1 MTELSGAARDPGVSF
16 GEVLFATDFSE
27 VSALALPYAAAFARR
42 FNVTLCIVHIV
53 PSDEYAHLTE
63 AGRDAHLAAMRRRA
77 EERVAG
83 LLRIAHL
90 QGVRHHLLFDHGDIL
105 AALDRVVQ
113 QRNPGL
119 IVLGMHGRHG
129 LEKLLLGSLAEE
141 ILRLASVPVLV
152 ICPEVA
158 VAPEAEVH
166 VNHIVHLVDFSQSSR
181 RALDY
186 AALLARQ
193 WNARLTLLHITEGIW
208 NAPRATHMPA
218 AEYLRLRLREQGWL
232 GDLEGLSV
240 DFVVE
245 FGSAEDRVLQAA
257 RSVGAGLIVLSLP
270 NGDYPEVSSHLP
282 GPLAYNIASHA
293 CCPVLVVRA
302 AADSGSR

>member
-1 MTELSGAARDPGVSF
+1 MTEPSGPARIPGVSF

-27 VSALALPYAAAFARR
+27 VSALALPYAAAFARS

-53 PSDEYAHLTE
+53 PSDEYAHLSE
-63 AGRDAHLAAMRRRA
+63 SGRDAHLADMRRLA
-77 EERVAG
+77 EERVSR
-83 LLRIAHL
+83 LLRTAHM
-90 QGVRHHLLFDHGDIL
+90 QGVRHQLLFDHGDIL
-105 AALDRVVQ
+105 AALVRVVQ
-113 QRNPGL
+113 RRNPGL

-129 LEKLLLGSLAEE
+129 VEKLLLGSLAEE
-141 ILRLASVPVLV
+141 ILRLAVVPVLV
-152 ICPEVA
+152 ICPEVV

-166 VNHIVHLVDFSQSSR
+166 VRHILHLVDFSPGSR

-186 AALLARQ
+186 AALLTRQ

-208 NAPRATHMPA
+208 NAPRATQMSG
-218 AEYLRLRLREQGWL
+218 AEFLRLRLREQGWL
-232 GDLEGLSV
+232 EDLEGLTV

-257 RSVGAGLIVLSLP
+257 LSLHAELIVLSLP
-270 NGDYPEVSSHLP
+270 DGGHPEVASHLP
-282 GPLAYNIASHA
+282 GPIAYNIASHA

-302 AADSGSR
+302 AAEAGSE